1 MPSLTK
7 KKIEEVFKSK
17 DRRSL
22 YNTSNHNDQLKLGA
36 SRPEEAVRRIQSF
49 HEASLKGV
57 PDGGDDVV
65 GCSKRRWQ
73 SFSTILSDSPK

>member
-1 MPSLTK
+1 MLIRCADCSFFFF
-7 KKIEEVFKSK
+7 IF
-17 DRRSL
+17 SL

-36 SRPEEAVRRIQSF
+36 SRPEEAARRIQSF

-65 GCSKRRWQ
+65 AYSKRRW
-73 SFSTILSDSPK
+73 